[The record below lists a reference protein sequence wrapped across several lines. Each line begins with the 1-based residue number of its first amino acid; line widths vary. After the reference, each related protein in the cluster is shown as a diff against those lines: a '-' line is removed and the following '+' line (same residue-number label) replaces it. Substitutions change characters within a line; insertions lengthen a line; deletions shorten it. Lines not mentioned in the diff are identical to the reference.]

1 MTDMGNYIAAAAMA
15 ADTVDI
21 LPAAPQPSAE
31 IRKPVKNSPTSAC
44 CAACEKKV
52 QT

>member
-31 IRKPVKNSPTSAC
+31 IRKTGHSRDIFYLPAFL
-44 CAACEKKV
+44 
-52 QT
+52 